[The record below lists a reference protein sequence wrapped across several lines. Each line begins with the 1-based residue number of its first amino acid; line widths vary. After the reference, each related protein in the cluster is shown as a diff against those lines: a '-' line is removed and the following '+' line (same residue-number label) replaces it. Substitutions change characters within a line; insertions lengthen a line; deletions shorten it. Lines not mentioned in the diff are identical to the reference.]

1 MTSPSNLPPGWRQVT
16 LGDVS
21 TKIGSGA
28 TPRGG
33 KDVYMDDGPFNLI
46 RSQNVYNNGFH
57 REGLASIGEA
67 HATEL
72 QNVEVYERDVL
83 LNITGDSVARAC
95 HVAPDVLPARVN
107 QHVSIIRADSISL
120 DSGYLRYF
128 LVHPETQDLLLG
140 LASAGAT
147 RNALTKAMI
156 ESLAV
161 PLPPLDQQ
169 RAIAHILGAL
179 DDKIELNRRM
189 NETLEAMARALF
201 TSWFVDF
208 EPVRAKMDGRWRRG
222 ESLPGLPAEHFDLFP
237 DTLVPSQL
245 GPIPEGWGVKAF
257 ETLLDDVIGGDWGKE
272 TPDVSH
278 TEPVSIIRG
287 TDLSA
292 LSNGGVGSVPLRYTT
307 QKKAERRMLKD
318 GDIVIEVSGGSPT
331 QSTGRAMM
339 ITRDV
344 LSRFPTTVVCASFCR
359 RFRPHGWREGL
370 LASWHLDFLHSI
382 GKMWE
387 YQLQSSGIANL
398 QTTRFLQEDKII
410 WPGDAL
416 VNGFAELVGPI
427 VRLMTRN
434 DTMILAAQRD
444 APAAPV
450 GERRGEGVAIG

>member
-1 MTSPSNLPPGWRQVT
+1 M
-16 LGDVS
+16 S
-21 TKIGSGA
+21 TW
-28 TPRGG
+28 
-33 KDVYMDDGPFNLI
+33 MDDGPYKLI
-46 RSQNVYNNGFH
+46 RSQNVYNDGFH
-57 REGLASIGEA
+57 REGLAFISEG
-67 HATEL
+67 HASEL
-72 QNVEVYERDVL
+72 KNVEIHERDVL
-83 LNITGDSVARAC
+83 LNITGDSVARVC
-95 HVAPDVLPARVN
+95 QVTPDVLPARVN
-107 QHVSIIRADSISL
+107 QHVSIIRADEISL

-140 LASAGAT
+140 LAGAGAT

-169 RAIAHILGAL
+169 RSIAHVLGTL

-189 NETLEAMARALF
+189 IETLEAMARALF

-222 ESLPGLPAEHFDLFP
+222 ESLPGLPADLYDLFP
-237 DTLVPSQL
+237 DRLVPSQL
-245 GPIPEGWGVKAF
+245 GDIPEGWEVKAF
-257 ETLLDDVIGGDWGKE
+257 ETLLEDVIGGDWGKE
-272 TPDVSH
+272 TPDESH

-287 TDLSA
+287 TDLPA

-307 QKKAERRMLKD
+307 QKKAERRMLTD

-344 LSRFPTTVVCASFCR
+344 LSRFPSTVVCASFCK

-382 GKMWE
+382 GKLWE
-387 YQLQSSGIANL
+387 YQLQSTGIANF
-398 QTTRFLQEDKII
+398 QTKRFLQEDKIV

-416 VNGFAELVGPI
+416 VDGFAKLVGPI
-427 VRLMTRN
+427 VRLMARN
-434 DTMILAAQRD
+434 DTLILTAQRD
-444 APAAPV
+444 ALLPRLV
-450 GERRGEGVAIG
+450 SGEVRV